1 VTTPPTAAP
10 SPPGED
16 LLDLFRAL
24 NDPGRRREIERRGD
38 FFLVEGLLGLR
49 ALVATDHPIRAVLAA
64 ERRATVALELV
75 GRRAPILVRPAE
87 EVRGITGFNFHR
99 GVIAA
104 VDRRPL
110 PPVAAVVAPP
120 ARRLALVEGVNDHE
134 NLGALF
140 RNAAGFGIDGVVLD
154 PTTADP
160 LYRRSVRVSM
170 GHVLQLPFTRFP
182 SWPGGLDEVRAAGFT
197 VVALT
202 PAPGSVPIDELAADP
217 PGKVAFLLGAEG
229 PGLTD
234 AALAAAD
241 VRVRIPL
248 APTVDSLNV
257 ATAAAIAFHRLG

>member
-1 VTTPPTAAP
+1 MHD
-10 SPPGED
+10 E

-24 NDPGRRREIERRGD
+24 NDPERRREIERRGD

-49 ALVATDHPIRAVLAA
+49 ALVTTDHPIRAVLAA

-99 GVIAA
+99 GIIAA

-110 PPVAAVVAPP
+110 PSVASVLAPP
-120 ARRLALVEGVNDHE
+120 ARRVALVEGVNDHE

-140 RNAAGFGIDGVVLD
+140 RNAAGFGVDGVLLD

-170 GHVLQLPFTRFP
+170 GHVLQVPFTRFP
-182 SWPGGLDEVRAAGFT
+182 TGGWPDGLADVRDAGFT

-202 PAPGSVPIDELAADP
+202 PAPGAVPIDELAADP
-217 PGKVAFLLGAEG
+217 PTRIAFLVGAEG

-234 AALAAAD
+234 AALASAD
-241 VRVRIPL
+241 VHVRIPL
-248 APTVDSLNV
+248 SPAVDSLNV
-257 ATAAAIAFHRLG
+257 ATAAAIAFHRLS

>member
-1 VTTPPTAAP
+1 VHD
-10 SPPGED
+10 E
-16 LLDLFRAL
+16 LLDLFRSL
-24 NDPGRRREIERRGD
+24 NDPKQRREIERRGD

-75 GRRAPILVRPAE
+75 GRRAPILVRPAD

-110 PPVAAVVAPP
+110 PPVASVLAAP
-120 ARRLALVEGVNDHE
+120 ARRVALVEGVNDHE

-140 RNAAGFGIDGVVLD
+140 RNAAGFGIDGVLLD

-170 GHVLQLPFTRFP
+170 GHVLQVPFTRFP
-182 SWPGGLDEVRAAGFT
+182 AGAWPAGLDDVRDAGFT

-202 PAPGSVPIDELAADP
+202 PAPGSVSIDELAAEP
-217 PGKVAFLLGAEG
+217 PTRIAFLLGAEG
-229 PGLTD
+229 PGLSD
-234 AALAAAD
+234 AALASAD
-241 VRVRIPL
+241 VHVRIPL

-257 ATAAAIAFHRLG
+257 ATAAAIAFHRLGWK